1 MTGFGVASR
10 MTPGYAHATWDMM
23 ATAVAML
30 EQPLRVNERTLE
42 A

>member
-23 ATAVAML
+23 VTAVAML
-30 EQPLRVNERTLE
+30 EQPLGINESKLE
-42 A
+42 P